1 MNIFSKILA
10 VVVLAFVVLNI
21 VLVARFYVGK
31 KNIAV
36 NNREMTQHNID
47 LAPVEHLTVLPI
59 VDLLAESENY
69 KTEPGTSFLIKTD
82 NDSILFDVGYN
93 IKQEEISPLIHNL
106 NELNISLD
114 DIDALAISHNHADH
128 VGGYCFRD
136 KRVELTRGKVDLN
149 GKAIFTPVPMT
160 CETAVAR
167 TIDRPTLITKN
178 IASTGPLAEQMFI
191 PGKLNEQSLLVNVK
205 GKGLVLISGCGHPG
219 IVTMVEAAQKITG
232 IPVYAV
238 VGGLHLYYTQPKAGF
253 WGNIFGSSKL
263 YCGTPS
269 QKEVANIID
278 ELKQL
283 GVKKAFI
290 SPHDADQPTLEIFA
304 DKFGPD
310 FEALKVGWPV
320 TF

>member
-1 MNIFSKILA
+1 MNILLKILG
-10 VVVLAFVVLNI
+10 VVCLAFVVLNI

-36 NNREMTQHNID
+36 NNQKITQHKID
-47 LAPVEHLTVLPI
+47 LAPVENLTVLPI
-59 VDLLAESENY
+59 VDLLAENKNY
-69 KTEPGTSFLIKTD
+69 NTEPGTSFLIKTEND
-82 NDSILFDVGYN
+82 NILFDVGYN
-93 IKQEEISPLIHNL
+93 IKQEEISPLLHNL
-106 NELNISLD
+106 NELNISLN

-128 VGGYCFRD
+128 VGGFCFRD
-136 KRVELTRGKVDLN
+136 SRVELTRGKVDLK
-149 GKAIFTPVPMT
+149 GKLIFTPVPMT
-160 CETAVAR
+160 CETAVSR
-167 TIDRPTLITKN
+167 TIEKPELITKN

-191 PGKLNEQSLLVNVK
+191 PGKLNEQSLLVNLK

-219 IVTMVEAAQKITG
+219 IIAMVKAAQQITG

-269 QKEVANIID
+269 KQEVTNIIN

-283 GVKKAFI
+283 GVKKTFI

-304 DKFGPD
+304 DKYGPD
-310 FEALKVGWPV
+310 FEALKVGQPV